1 VKKRARP
8 PKTEPSDPAKT
19 TPPVEIDL
27 GVVRQIRRHARA
39 SPQTEVCGVLIGHDS
54 SDLVR
59 IVACIEGQ
67 NTAQGDAHVTF
78 TQETWAQI
86 FTVKDKQ
93 YPGHRIVGWY
103 HSHPGFGIFLSGPD
117 TFLHTS
123 YFSAAGQV
131 AWVYDPRSDEEG
143 CFGWRNGAV
152 TRLTEIRLRDSETG
166 PVARKRS
173 KAEQEIKESARGSE
187 PGGLGKWRRV
197 VILVVSHGFAVL
209 IGVILGILFARPTT
223 VIVERQPPLQQQA
236 RPVR

>member
-1 VKKRARP
+1 MKKRARP
-8 PKTEPSDPAKT
+8 QQSDSSKT

-27 GVVRQIRRHARA
+27 GVVRQIRRHARS
-39 SPQTEVCGVLIGHDS
+39 SPQAEVCGVLIGHES

-78 TQETWAQI
+78 TQETWAHI

-117 TFLHTS
+117 MFLHSS
-123 YFSAAGQV
+123 YFSGAGQV

-143 CFGWRNGAV
+143 CFGWRNGNV

-173 KAEQEIKESARGSE
+173 KAEQEIKESARGNASE
-187 PGGLGKWRRV
+187 GLGKRRRV
-197 VILVVSHGFAVL
+197 VILVVSHGFAML
-209 IGVILGILFARPTT
+209 IGVILALLFAH
-223 VIVERQPPLQQQA
+223 
-236 RPVR
+236 PVH